1 MNSEY
6 NTTIQASY
14 SYSYAL
20 HVQHAIPECL
30 QCNCYYYKATHRYT
44 DNNYYSYYN
53 SRTQCQKISQAHCWV
68 LSRVLS
74 NIYHYSTTVII
85 FCHEYGRQEWL
96 AHTWPSCIAG
106 NFRGRDLL
114 WISKWDHFVEKT
126 FAEFLNLS
134 WWVWHAQISWRKL
147 SRVALILQNSWKF
160 LPQKFSAIP
169 YLLEVKCQCQTWVAT
184 VTKLKSTLND
194 GFWDLFPWF
203 ILIIL
208 SHIDLIRFYE
218 RLCER
223 EMDTLNL
230 QVIYIRLTET
240 CTDKTN

>member
-74 NIYHYSTTVII
+74 NICHYFYYGDSIF
-85 FCHEYGRQEWL
+85 FCHNYGRQEWL
-96 AHTWPSCIAG
+96 AHNWPYHIAVS
-106 NFRGRDLL
+106 FRVRKLS
-114 WISKWDHFVEKT
+114 WIGKWDHFIGENFHRMLKSIMVGMARPNFMQKT
-126 FAEFLNLS
+126 FAGGSNT
-134 WWVWHAQISWRKL
+134 A
-147 SRVALILQNSWKF
+147 NSWE
-160 LPQKFSAIP
+160 FSP
-169 YLLEVKCQCQTWVAT
+169 SKVFCYT
-184 VTKLKSTLND
+184 VS
-194 GFWDLFPWF
+194 P
-203 ILIIL
+203 
-208 SHIDLIRFYE
+208 
-218 RLCER
+218 
-223 EMDTLNL
+223 
-230 QVIYIRLTET
+230 
-240 CTDKTN
+240 